1 MSITDLAQY
10 KKLTAPRHN
19 NLDQWLAWQEKLHF
33 TAIEMG
39 LDRCRK
45 VAEIMQLLPPSFFII
60 SIAGTNGKG
69 SSAVMLESILRDAG
83 YKVGLYTSPHL
94 LRYNERIKVDG
105 HEINDLDLCESFHR
119 IDLAREKISLTYF
132 EFATLAAIDIF
143 KKNNVDIAIL
153 EVGMG
158 GRLDAVNMLD
168 ANVSLISTVDIDHE
182 KWLGSDR
189 ETIGMEKAGIIRSMR
204 PAICSDPNPPNSVF
218 ESANIVGAKLLVSGR
233 DFNYEYSHNTWSWK
247 SGAKQFSN
255 LPIPANLN
263 YQIKNAS
270 GVLMVLQEITDYFP
284 VNRESIDKGL
294 QQFRLSG
301 RFQVVPGEVP
311 IILDVA
317 HNCQSATIL
326 GENISELPKT
336 GETRV
341 VLGMLNDKNHATFMS
356 ALSPYVDNW
365 YLSDLDN
372 NRGADVKELAATLS
386 LVNID
391 AEMIIFEDINTAL
404 ASAIAASKAGDRIIV
419 TGSFITVAI
428 AIKYLDLEKNIGE

>member
-19 NLDQWLAWQEKLHF
+19 NLDQWLAWQAKLHF

-69 SSAVMLESILRDAG
+69 SSAVMLETILRDAG

-105 HEINDLDLCESFHR
+105 HESSDLELCESFHR
-119 IDLAREKISLTYF
+119 IDQARGNISLTYF

-143 KKNNVDIAIL
+143 KRNNIDIAIL

-168 ANVSLISTVDIDHE
+168 ANVSLISTIDIDHE

-189 ETIGMEKAGIIRSMR
+189 ETIGMEKAGIMRSMR
-204 PAICSDPNPPNSVF
+204 PTICSDANPPNTVS
-218 ESANIVGAKLLVSGR
+218 ETANIVGANLLISGR
-233 DFNYEYSHNTWSWK
+233 DFNYEYSHNGWSWK
-247 SGAKQFSN
+247 SGVKHFSN

-263 YQIKNAS
+263 YQIENAS
-270 GVLMVLQEITDYFP
+270 GVIMVLQEISDYFP
-284 VNRESIDKGL
+284 VDRESIDKGL
-294 QQFRLSG
+294 QKFRLPG
-301 RFQVVPGEVP
+301 RFQIVPGEVP
-311 IILDVA
+311 VILDVA
-317 HNCQSATIL
+317 HNCQSASIL

-336 GETRV
+336 GITRL
-341 VLGMLNDKNHATFMS
+341 VLGMLKDKNHATFMS
-356 ALSPYVDNW
+356 ALSPYIDYW
-365 YLSDLDN
+365 YLSSLEN
-372 NRGADVKELAATLS
+372 NRGADVKELAATLR
-386 LVNID
+386 LINID
-391 AEMIIFEDINTAL
+391 ADMTIFGNINIAL
-404 ASAIAASKAGDRIIV
+404 TSAIAASKAGDRIIV
-419 TGSFITVAI
+419 TGSFVTVGI
-428 AIKYLDLEKNIGE
+428 ALKYFNLENKIGE